1 MAWDQLSSYLALSWS
16 TVCVSRPW
24 TAGSAGEKEWVKGF
38 RWVSEFEVCGHQSV
52 EKFVLAL
59 RSSSETEPVLFQ
71 SALKLWLRDSEAQ
84 EWGAWE
90 CLWLLGLWH
99 WLRGKCC
106 MSPLTLS
113 DGSGNFWVLLR
124 PFSCYQLEYGSVC
137 LHLDLVVM
145 LRSILQVAG
154 RAFWVCLREEWHIL
168 YLSVGHLV

>member
-24 TAGSAGEKEWVKGF
+24 TAGSAGEKEWVKCF